1 MWRDDR
7 NHSLYPL
14 FTFISFLLP
23 FSLCL
28 LLSPL
33 ALGLITEEELA
44 HMKFPQDEWMSLMIS
59 GVKVGYSHT
68 YTDIIRRNGEKF
80 IRIRSEMRMRIRRMG
95 TSLEL
100 SQTKESLLGMDL
112 APKHFISSISEPGQI
127 RKTEGW
133 IEGKRAR
140 VKLQLGGKTAEE
152 EVELPDDVIFEE
164 ALGYHALKRGL
175 KVGDKYRLNLF
186 SMELL
191 KPIPVEVNVLRRDKI
206 DYQGKKIPVYV
217 VSYKLEMMG
226 GLENREWLDENGVTY
241 RMEMM
246 GLMGMK
252 MELVKTDMKEA
263 LGEAGEIDVII
274 DTKLFPSGQPIY
286 GHPNHLK
293 ALVTLKGGDIG
304 KAFVPSQEQRI
315 KLLGG
320 NRAILEIDRS
330 PVDESKSAQTPITSP
345 EVAQFLKSTLYVQS
359 DDPDIKRKAK
369 EIIGDERNAWRAAK
383 LICGWVYENIY
394 DKSLKVGFGSAK
406 NTLETLQGDCTEHTV
421 LFTAL
426 ARSVGIPTRI
436 CAGLVYQGDAFYY
449 HFWPEVYIGRWVS
462 MDPTLGEY
470 QADATHIQLAG
481 GKLESDTALEFG
493 EGVLRTLN
501 RLSIEVLE
509 VKP

>member
-7 NHSLYPL
+7 NHNLR
-14 FTFISFLLP
+14 LLIA
-23 FSLCL
+23 LCL

-33 ALGLITEEELA
+33 AFGLITEEDLA
-44 HMKFPQDEWMSLMIS
+44 QMKFPQDEWMSLMIS

-68 YTDIIRRNGEKF
+68 YTDVIRQNGEKF
-80 IRIRSEMRMRIRRMG
+80 IRIRSEMKMNIKRMG
-95 TSLEL
+95 ASLEI

-112 APKHFISSISEPGQI
+112 VPRHFISSISEPGQI
-127 RKTEGW
+127 RKAEGW
-133 IEGKRAR
+133 IEGGRVK
-140 VKLQLGGKTAEE
+140 VKLQLGEKTVEE
-152 EVELPDDVIFEE
+152 NMDLPDNVIFEE
-164 ALGYHALKRGL
+164 ALGYYAIKRGL

-191 KPIPVEVNVLRRDKI
+191 KPIPVEVSVLRRDRVN
-206 DYQGKKIPVYV
+206 YRGKEIPVYV

-226 GLENREWLDENGVTY
+226 GLENREWLDENGTTY

-263 LGEAGEIDVII
+263 LGEVGEVDVII
-274 DTKLFPSGQPIY
+274 NTKLFPSGRPIF
-286 GHPNHLK
+286 GHPHHLK
-293 ALVTLKGGDIG
+293 ALVTLRGGDIRET
-304 KAFVPSQEQRI
+304 FVPSKEQRI
-315 KLLGG
+315 ELLGKD
-320 NRAILEIDRS
+320 RAILHIDRL
-330 PVDESKSAQTPITSP
+330 PVDESESLRIPISSP
-345 EVAQFLKSTLYVQS
+345 EAAEFLKPTLYVQS
-359 DDPDIKRKAK
+359 DDPDIRGKAK
-369 EIIGDERNAWRAAK
+369 EIIGDEKNAWRAAK
-383 LICGWVYENIY
+383 LICRWVYENIH

-436 CAGLVYQGDAFYY
+436 CAGLVYHGDAFYY
-449 HFWPEVYIGRWVS
+449 HFWPEVYIGRWVGVE
-462 MDPTLGEY
+462 PTLGRY

-501 RLSIEVLE
+501 KLSIEVLE